1 MTDLASGTTLVSLTA
16 NVTAARVAAPE
27 LPIVRV
33 EKGIAVRFSELSA
46 LKKLRHRRMD
56 SNSVVRTTAKEAS
69 VELTLMHAILSRL
82 TLRHRTAPRNLL
94 ALHPSRPIERWPCRT
109 PVAPEAPSMLQIFD
123 ISQTDC

>member
-1 MTDLASGTTLVSLTA
+1 MADLASGTTILSLTV
-16 NVTAARVAAPE
+16 NVTAACALRRE

-33 EKGIAVRFSELSA
+33 EKGIAVRFGELSA
-46 LKKLRHRRMD
+46 LKKLRRRRMD

-82 TLRHRTAPRNLL
+82 TLRHRTASRNLL
-94 ALHPSRPIERWPCRT
+94 ALHPSRPIERWPCRN
-109 PVAPEAPSMLQIFD
+109 PVAPEAPSMLQTFD